1 MQEQIWIKN
10 ISSERQAIVWIPA
23 FAPGE
28 ERLVGRA
35 DADRLLM
42 NSSFAECEIKFKWIE
57 EDDSSKKKK

>member
-10 ISSERQAIVWIPA
+10 ISSERQAVVWIPA

-28 ERLVGRA
+28 ERLVSRE
-35 DADRLLM
+35 DADHLLM

-57 EDDSSKKKK
+57 EDSQKAKK